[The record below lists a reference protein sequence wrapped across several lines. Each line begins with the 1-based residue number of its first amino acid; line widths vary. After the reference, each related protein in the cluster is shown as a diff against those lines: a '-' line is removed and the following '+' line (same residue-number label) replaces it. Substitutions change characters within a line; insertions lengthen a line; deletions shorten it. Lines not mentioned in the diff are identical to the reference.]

1 MTATTPNIIALLP
14 RTLPGGFQVEYS
26 PGSPDVGGL
35 QVIIWR
41 DAERNEGHCFTVAT
55 PFDAY
60 RILTK
65 IAEHARGAAHG

>member
-1 MTATTPNIIALLP
+1 MAATTPNIIALLP
-14 RTLPGGFQVEYS
+14 RTLPGGFRVKYS
-26 PGSPDVGGL
+26 PKVSEVGGL

-41 DAERNEGHCFTVAT
+41 DAGRNEGHCFNVAT

-65 IAEHARGAAHG
+65 IAEQTRGAAHG